1 MRRTVFCKLLQ
12 RQTYNVLSEKRLCV
26 VSLLAF
32 AVLAVSAFHFCE
44 VAFDWSKTKYAAVF
58 DRFRDNIGG
67 ENYQDRMCQD
77 MPIDAVYTWVNGTDP
92 ELVRNLSLIRKQLM
106 LEANKSSPA
115 VCPFKMCVMSPIL
128 ILKPDLNDSS
138 LPTVQDAE
146 VERVFRLSHNVK
158 EPRSLGALLYS
169 SVDAAKRGA
178 TIGHTLVSGK
188 NVSVGVTFVTADTT
202 ASSTVPI
209 EDMLM
214 VSGISSGVSAQ
225 DVTEKLSY
233 ALQDGVVKVYMYEEE
248 SLALVV
254 TSGKSATELLSKVNV
269 SLKAR
274 LVTISRVSL
283 VVDPLL
289 ENEDLVASRFADNDE
304 LKYSLRSLE
313 RYAPWVRKVY
323 IVTNGQIPSWLNL
336 DCPRVTIVT
345 HEEIFPNKS
354 HLPTYSSPAIETH
367 LHRIRGLSQRFIYL
381 NDDVFFG
388 WNVWPEDFY
397 THAGGYKVRLAWPVP
412 DCALGCPT
420 SWVKDGYCDKPCNN
434 SKCEWDG
441 GDCLGPTASVTARP
455 FNLLPFPRPDLSK
468 LYCSTSC
475 ANSWLADKFCDQ
487 ACNVLPCAFDAGDCG
502 TANYGQLYSLDLSWH
517 QRNYSLPLGHT
528 LAYFNLSSFLSEG
541 GSLTDGNYEENA
553 AVRLV
558 AVSVPSS
565 VITVMIFPNSSA
577 TRVDLSVSGQ
587 RGSVSFEFKFA
598 LITGVDVPAEN
609 LTTAVPLLPTEVS
622 LPPLKASAVTEEAV
636 NFTGYPEDMR
646 YPPDP
651 QLLPDGEEMY
661 RYADVD
667 VRRSML
673 PGELVR
679 EIVEARVLYSTGLVT
694 LKGFRKRKSQLIEQ
708 YMRNATLVGDH
719 DIDLVFRR
727 KGATN
732 AAAANETMLRP
743 PQRALLGLQEGW
755 LPWEKQNVFGALVKR
770 RMEAATERTRWR
782 GRRLLDTFGD
792 SLRHV
797 NRLFNTAFGYETRKV
812 PSHMAHMIDVE
823 VMKRLQDKFPEEF
836 DRTSSHKI
844 RSPDDMQFAF
854 SYFYFLMSEKH
865 EILPEEYFDIF
876 DVDKSG
882 TWSDREI
889 RTLVTRIF
897 ELPMEAA
904 NSRKVEE
911 HLTECARNFTP
922 AIVPSTPSYERY
934 LESKLPTITK
944 EAVMKCEPILSL
956 LRKALR
962 TVPSN
967 HFETVKVEDYVFRM
981 LNNNASRVLM
991 QLDELRR
998 VPKKFI
1004 CLNDNLDYSSKELN
1018 LVRLVVHDFYESLFP
1033 TPSQFELPAE
1043 YRNRFLYVRE
1053 LRAWRAERNWVHAV
1067 TYVAFGVL
1075 VAFTAVAFCNALR
1088 SNRKSCRSDN
1098 ACII

>member
-1 MRRTVFCKLLQ
+1 
-12 RQTYNVLSEKRLCV
+12 
-26 VSLLAF
+26 
-32 AVLAVSAFHFCE
+32 
-44 VAFDWSKTKYAAVF
+44 
-58 DRFRDNIGG
+58 
-67 ENYQDRMCQD
+67 
-77 MPIDAVYTWVNGTDP
+77 
-92 ELVRNLSLIRKQLM
+92 
-106 LEANKSSPA
+106 
-115 VCPFKMCVMSPIL
+115 
-128 ILKPDLNDSS
+128 
-138 LPTVQDAE
+138 
-146 VERVFRLSHNVK
+146 
-158 EPRSLGALLYS
+158 
-169 SVDAAKRGA
+169 
-178 TIGHTLVSGK
+178 
-188 NVSVGVTFVTADTT
+188 
-202 ASSTVPI
+202 
-209 EDMLM
+209 
-214 VSGISSGVSAQ
+214 
-225 DVTEKLSY
+225 
-233 ALQDGVVKVYMYEEE
+233 
-248 SLALVV
+248 
-254 TSGKSATELLSKVNV
+254 
-269 SLKAR
+269 
-274 LVTISRVSL
+274 
-283 VVDPLL
+283 
-289 ENEDLVASRFADNDE
+289 
-304 LKYSLRSLE
+304 
-313 RYAPWVRKVY
+313 
-323 IVTNGQIPSWLNL
+323 
-336 DCPRVTIVT
+336 
-345 HEEIFPNKS
+345 
-354 HLPTYSSPAIETH
+354 
-367 LHRIRGLSQRFIYL
+367 
-381 NDDVFFG
+381 
-388 WNVWPEDFY
+388 
-397 THAGGYKVRLAWPVP
+397 
-412 DCALGCPT
+412 
-420 SWVKDGYCDKPCNN
+420 
-434 SKCEWDG
+434 
-441 GDCLGPTASVTARP
+441 
-455 FNLLPFPRPDLSK
+455 
-468 LYCSTSC
+468 
-475 ANSWLADKFCDQ
+475 
-487 ACNVLPCAFDAGDCG
+487 
-502 TANYGQLYSLDLSWH
+502 
-517 QRNYSLPLGHT
+517 
-528 LAYFNLSSFLSEG
+528 
-541 GSLTDGNYEENA
+541 
-553 AVRLV
+553 
-558 AVSVPSS
+558 
-565 VITVMIFPNSSA
+565 MIFPNSSA

-651 QLLPDGEEMY
+651 QLLPDGEELY
-661 RYADVD
+661 RYANVD

-836 DRTSSHKI
+836 DRTSST
-844 RSPDDMQFAF
+844 RFC
-854 SYFYFLMSEKH
+854 
-865 EILPEEYFDIF
+865 PEEYFDIF

-934 LESKLPTITK
+934 LESKLVICKSSCPVFTDPTAYPTITK

>member
-58 DRFRDNIGG
+58 DRFRDNIAG
-67 ENYQDRMCQD
+67 ENYQDRLCQD

-128 ILKPDLNDSS
+128 MLKHDFNGSS
-138 LPTVQDAE
+138 LPTVQDGD
-146 VERVFRLSHNVK
+146 VERVFRLSHNLK
-158 EPRSLGALLYS
+158 ESRSLVALLYS
-169 SVDAAKRGA
+169 SVDAAKQVA
-178 TIGHTLVSGK
+178 AIGHTLVSGR
-188 NVSVGVTFVTADTT
+188 NASVGVTFVTADTA
-202 ASSTVPI
+202 ASNTVPL

-254 TSGKSATELLSKVNV
+254 TSGKSATEVLSKVNV

-274 LVTISRVSL
+274 LVIISRVSL

-367 LHRIRGLSQRFIYL
+367 LHRIQGLSQRFIYL

-388 WNVWPEDFY
+388 KEVWPEDFY
-397 THAGGYKVRLAWPVP
+397 THAAGYKVRLAWPVP

-441 GDCLGPTASVTARP
+441 GDCLGSAASVTARP

-517 QRNYSLPLGHT
+517 QKNYSLPSGHT
-528 LAYFNLSSFLSEG
+528 LAYFNLSSFLGEG

-577 TRVDLSVSGQ
+577 TTVDLTVTGL
-587 RGSVSFEFKFA
+587 RGSVSFEFKFT
-598 LITGVDVPAEN
+598 LTTGVDLPAEK
-609 LTTAVPLLPTEVS
+609 LTTAAPLLPTEVS
-622 LPPLKASAVTEEAV
+622 SPPVKALAVTEETV

-651 QLLPDGEEMY
+651 ELLPDGEELY

-679 EIVEARVLYSTGLVT
+679 QIVEARVLYSTGLVT

-708 YMRNATLVGDH
+708 YIRNATLVGDQ
-719 DIDLVFRR
+719 DIDLVFRQ
-727 KGATN
+727 GAASN
-732 AAAANETMLRP
+732 ATAANETVLRP
-743 PQRALLGLQEGW
+743 PQRALLGLREGW
-755 LPWEKQNVFGALVKR
+755 LPWEKQNVFGALMKR
-770 RMEAATERTRWR
+770 HTEVTIEPIRWR
-782 GRRLLDTFGD
+782 RRRLLDTFGD

-844 RSPDDMQFAF
+844 RSPNDMQFAF

-865 EILPEEYFDIF
+865 EILPEEHFDAF

-889 RTLVTRIF
+889 RTLVTRLF
-897 ELPMEAA
+897 DLPMETA
-904 NSRKVEE
+904 NSRQVEE
-911 HLTECARNFTP
+911 HLAECARNFTP

-934 LESKLPTITK
+934 LESKLPTVTK

-956 LRKALR
+956 LSKASR
-962 TVPSN
+962 TRPAN

-998 VPKKFI
+998 DPKKFI
-1004 CLNDNLDYSSKELN
+1004 CLNDNLDYSSKDLN

-1053 LRAWRAERNWVHAV
+1053 LLAWRAERNWVHAV
-1067 TYVAFGVL
+1067 TYIAFGIL
-1075 VAFTAVAFCNALR
+1075 VAFTAVTFCNALR

-1098 ACII
+1098 TCII

>member
-1 MRRTVFCKLLQ
+1 MPSLKLPNRTTKAAICG
-12 RQTYNVLSEKRLCV
+12 SP
-26 VSLLAF
+26 SL
-32 AVLAVSAFHFCE
+32 
-44 VAFDWSKTKYAAVF
+44 T
-58 DRFRDNIGG
+58 
-67 ENYQDRMCQD
+67 
-77 MPIDAVYTWVNGTDP
+77 PTWESGWDICCDD
-92 ELVRNLSLIRKQLM
+92 LI
-106 LEANKSSPA
+106 
-115 VCPFKMCVMSPIL
+115 
-128 ILKPDLNDSS
+128 
-138 LPTVQDAE
+138 
-146 VERVFRLSHNVK
+146 
-158 EPRSLGALLYS
+158 
-169 SVDAAKRGA
+169 
-178 TIGHTLVSGK
+178 
-188 NVSVGVTFVTADTT
+188 TADDD
-202 ASSTVPI
+202 ADTVEPCT
-209 EDMLM
+209 DG
-214 VSGISSGVSAQ
+214 GIVNEVRG
-225 DVTEKLSY
+225 
-233 ALQDGVVKVYMYEEE
+233 E
-248 SLALVV
+248 S
-254 TSGKSATELLSKVNV
+254 
-269 SLKAR
+269 
-274 LVTISRVSL
+274 
-283 VVDPLL
+283 DL
-289 ENEDLVASRFADNDE
+289 EQSDCENDE
-304 LKYSLRSLE
+304 ALE
-313 RYAPWVRKVY
+313 PAPHAAYA
-323 IVTNGQIPSWLNL
+323 T
-336 DCPRVTIVT
+336 
-345 HEEIFPNKS
+345 
-354 HLPTYSSPAIETH
+354 
-367 LHRIRGLSQRFIYL
+367 GL
-381 NDDVFFG
+381 G
-388 WNVWPEDFY
+388 EG
-397 THAGGYKVRLAWPVP
+397 A
-412 DCALGCPT
+412 
-420 SWVKDGYCDKPCNN
+420 
-434 SKCEWDG
+434 
-441 GDCLGPTASVTARP
+441 
-455 FNLLPFPRPDLSK
+455 
-468 LYCSTSC
+468 
-475 ANSWLADKFCDQ
+475 
-487 ACNVLPCAFDAGDCG
+487 AC
-502 TANYGQLYSLDLSWH
+502 
-517 QRNYSLPLGHT
+517 R
-528 LAYFNLSSFLSEG
+528 
-541 GSLTDGNYEENA
+541 
-553 AVRLV
+553 
-558 AVSVPSS
+558 
-565 VITVMIFPNSSA
+565 
-577 TRVDLSVSGQ
+577 
-587 RGSVSFEFKFA
+587 
-598 LITGVDVPAEN
+598 
-609 LTTAVPLLPTEVS
+609 
-622 LPPLKASAVTEEAV
+622 
-636 NFTGYPEDMR
+636 
-646 YPPDP
+646 
-651 QLLPDGEEMY
+651 
-661 RYADVD
+661 
-667 VRRSML
+667 
-673 PGELVR
+673 
-679 EIVEARVLYSTGLVT
+679 LVT

-1075 VAFTAVAFCNALR
+1075 VAFTAVAFCNALVSAR
-1088 SNRKSCRSDN
+1088 FSFVIR
-1098 ACII
+1098 AFH